1 MLTDFFTLIE
11 RVYSTP
17 SPRKLSRFA
26 TLPRGYKPPIIVKPP
41 KPLADAQDR
50 LRLGRKNK

>member
-1 MLTDFFTLIE
+1 MFTDFPTLIK
-11 RVYSTP
+11 RFYATP
-17 SPRKLSRFA
+17 SPRKLSRFS
-26 TLPRGYKPPIIVKPP
+26 TLTRGYKPPIIVKPP

>member
-1 MLTDFFTLIE
+1 MLTDFLTRIKRFYATL
-11 RVYSTP
+11 

-41 KPLADAQDR
+41 KPLADAQDG
-50 LRLGRKNK
+50 LRFGRKNK